1 MSRRAFIR
9 IPDFLEKDEPLC
21 AQTDPEIFFA
31 QEAVGTTSGRSVYL
45 NERQAKEVCK
55 ECPLIKDCLA
65 YALRYDEHGIWG
77 GTNEHDR
84 EKIRR
89 SLGIRITRRYTDHY
103 L

>member
-31 QEAVGTTSGRSVYL
+31 QETVGTTSGRTVYL

-55 ECPLIKDCLA
+55 ECPLIKDCRA

-77 GTNEHDR
+77 GTNENDR